1 VIWSRIVKL
10 THHPNPILNG
20 APPSLSLLTIYEH
33 RQATN
38 KYEEWLRQTHSAS
51 SSPTYSSSTSRW
63 AAALFPFFRATF
75 YRWVQ
80 VWPEVCP
87 DLDRVPHLL
96 SIGDLHVEN
105 FGTWR
110 DIDGRLVWGVNDF
123 DEACV
128 YPTPWILS
136 ACR

>member
-1 VIWSRIVKL
+1 MAAA
-10 THHPNPILNG
+10 THP
-20 APPSLSLLTIYEH
+20 H
-33 RQATN
+33 RRARPTVQA
-38 KYEEWLRQTHSAS
+38 RAD
-51 SSPTYSSSTSRW
+51 

-110 DIDGRLVWGVNDF
+110 DIDGRLVW
-123 DEACV
+123 E
-128 YPTPWILS
+128 
-136 ACR
+136 